1 LNLIES
7 IEILKDQILFLSNRL
22 IEIRDKITRKL
33 KFWGQLGVK
42 LKNFTAKNHFVK
54 GFEL

>member
-1 LNLIES
+1 MNLIEK
-7 IEILKDQILFLSNRL
+7 IEILKDQILFLSNWL
-22 IEIRDKITRKL
+22 IEIRDKITKKL

-42 LKNFTAKNHFVK
+42 LKNFAAKNHFVK

>member
-1 LNLIES
+1 
-7 IEILKDQILFLSNRL
+7 L

-33 KFWGQLGVK
+33 KFCGQLGVK
-42 LKNFTAKNHFVK
+42 LKKLAAKNHFVK

>member
-1 LNLIES
+1 MNLIEK
-7 IEILKDQILFLSNRL
+7 IEIFKDQILFLSNRL